1 MGIGMQYKEI
11 NKVIVIA
18 LLGYNLLE
26 VPEYINKTITVLE
39 GHRNYEINNEIEYY
53 YLELDKF
60 RKSNPDMSKPINQ
73 WLAFIDMEKG
83 DWLEMAKKENKEIK
97 EAVEE
102 YETLTGDALVKRLA
116 EVRMLGEMEEQAAL
130 NAVKEEEKISIAKK
144 LLNLKMPIEQI
155 VEVTELTK
163 EEIIK
168 LEKESKKQAKDV
180 HTKTFL
186 KLLTTMDKY
195 VKIDNCNP
203 LSQGT

>member
-1 MGIGMQYKEI
+1 MIFNI
-11 NKVIVIA
+11 R
-18 LLGYNLLE
+18 YNLLE
-26 VPEYINKTITVLE
+26 VPEYINKTITILE
-39 GHRNYEINNEIEYY
+39 GHRKYEINNEIEYY
-53 YLELDKF
+53 YIELDKY
-60 RKSNPDMSKPINQ
+60 RKSNPDISKPINQ

-130 NAVKEEEKISIAKK
+130 SAAKDEGKKQNKISTAKK
-144 LLNLKMPIEQI
+144 LLKLKMPIEQI

-168 LEKESKKQAKDV
+168 LEKESKK
-180 HTKTFL
+180 
-186 KLLTTMDKY
+186 
-195 VKIDNCNP
+195 
-203 LSQGT
+203 